1 MSESNGKVGLAEQ
14 LGLHDMQAIIALIV
28 ITTFMGGML
37 YALFKSN
44 TIQDVQT
51 ILGMLAVPAS
61 MIVGFYFGKKASS
74 D

>member
-1 MSESNGKVGLAEQ
+1 MSEEKIGLTEK

-28 ITTFMGGML
+28 ITAYMGGVL

-44 TIQDVQT
+44 TVQDIQS

-61 MIVGFYFGKKASS
+61 LIVGFYFGSQVNKQI
-74 D
+74 